1 MLLQGFL
8 ENVFRLTRKG
18 KTAIVTGGCR
28 GIGKAIVEY
37 GKDIYLRARA
47 AAIEA
52 GKIMKEAHENLKKAK
67 ETGELVSVLAVKAA
81 PKEGIFLGFQA
92 RCRVKAFDT
101 TGSIY
106 IVLRD
111 AVKKMGLEI
120 RGAWILEPMEVI
132 SQSPGPEVGKKIA

>member
-1 MLLQGFL
+1 MPLPKHVQDLF
-8 ENVFRLTRKG
+8 NDPPAI
-18 KTAIVTGGCR
+18 KTLATMSPEGVLHIIPVGSMGAPDVNT
-28 GIGKAIVEY
+28 IAF
-37 GKDIYLRARA
+37 
-47 AAIEA
+47 AAIF
-52 GKIMKEAHENLKKAK
+52 MKEAHENLKKAK
-67 ETGELVSVLAVKAA
+67 ETGKLVSVLAVKAA

-101 TGSIY
+101 TGPIY

-132 SQSPGPEVGKKIA
+132 SQSPGPEAGKKIA